1 MGPISSLI
9 TMPEWLDLLIALLI
23 GIGFGFSLEQAGF
36 SSSRKLAGMFYGYD
50 TTVIKVFFTAA
61 IVALVGSQFLSFFG
75 LLNLNQVFV
84 NEFYVNAS
92 IVGGI
97 IMGAGFIMGGFCPG
111 TGLSALSIGKI
122 DAMFSLPADSPVL
135 FFLERLILSFKILRT
150 ASIKARLKL
159 MKLLGISPGLFT
171 LLLIVAAAVMFWIA
185 EASRKEICTSG
196 YNKRNLILQYMNT
209 REKFSVGLLCLGL
222 ILALLPLTAQQ
233 VIYCKAPDKLL
244 PEILDNKTYLSVDQ
258 VARFVVSEDS
268 SVQIIDLRS
277 ARRIQIIQYSRVNKY
292 SL

>member
-1 MGPISSLI
+1 MGPISTLI
-9 TMPEWLDLLIALLI
+9 SIPEWLDLLIALLI

-61 IVALVGSQFLSFFG
+61 IVALIGSQFLSYFG

-122 DAMFSLPADSPVL
+122 DAMIFFAGGLTGAFL
-135 FFLERLILSFKILRT
+135 FAETYPLIQDLANGTYKGPIKINEV
-150 ASIKARLKL
+150 
-159 MKLLGISPGLFT
+159 LGISPGLFIF
-171 LLLIVAAAVMFWIA
+171 LLIIAAVAMFWIA
-185 EASRKEICTSG
+185 EAAEKRFSRPDITDEI
-196 YNKRNLILQYMNT
+196 
-209 REKFSVGLLCLGL
+209 
-222 ILALLPLTAQQ
+222 
-233 VIYCKAPDKLL
+233 
-244 PEILDNKTYLSVDQ
+244 
-258 VARFVVSEDS
+258 
-268 SVQIIDLRS
+268 
-277 ARRIQIIQYSRVNKY
+277 
-292 SL
+292 